1 MNIAEDISG
10 HIGQVR
16 SPNKPTMLLSRKEDP
31 MFILKNK
38 VAVITGAAAGLG
50 KATAIRFAEAGAKV
64 VVADIGDGS
73 EVAKEAG
80 GLFVETDVSKEDQV
94 EQLMEKTVSEF
105 GKLDIVI
112 NNAGIGCEVGEIK
125 DISEKDLDD
134 GLNVNLKGVIWGIKH
149 AVPKISDGGSIV
161 NVSSFAGY
169 AGALTYGTYVATKS
183 AVIGITKTAAL
194 ELAPRGIRVNCI
206 CPGTM
211 DTAMTHE
218 DESSQIEYA
227 VSRVIHPL
235 GRLGTADD
243 AAALFHFLAS
253 DDSGF
258 ITGLA
263 IPLDGGMSAGFSLG
277 VVGSLYNMTT
287 G

>member
-1 MNIAEDISG
+1 
-10 HIGQVR
+10 
-16 SPNKPTMLLSRKEDP
+16 
-31 MFILKNK
+31 MFALKNK

-50 KATAIRFAEAGAKV
+50 KAAAIRFAKAGAKV

-73 EVAKEAG
+73 EVAKEADG
-80 GLFVETDVSKEDQV
+80 IFVKTDVSREDQV
-94 EQLMEKTVSEF
+94 KNLMEKAVSEF

-125 DISEKDLDD
+125 NILEKDLDD

-149 AVPKISDGGSIV
+149 AVPNISDGGSIV
-161 NVSSFAGY
+161 NVSSYAGY
-169 AGALTYGTYVATKS
+169 AGALTYGTYVASKS
-183 AVIGITKTAAL
+183 GIIGITKTAAL
-194 ELAPRGIRVNCI
+194 ELAPRGICVNCI

-218 DESSQIEYA
+218 DEGSKIEFAISQM
-227 VSRVIHPL
+227 IHPL
-235 GRLGTADD
+235 GRLGTAED

-263 IPLDGGMSAGFSLG
+263 IPLDGGMSAGFG
-277 VVGSLYNMTT
+277 MGIIGPLYNTAT
-287 G
+287 GS